1 MSLWL
6 RGSKESSSA
15 RRRRRRRRTRGEALP
30 SGGAVLGCT
39 RTPGTA
45 QLFSVFCLPTHP
57 YRQPRGKGK
66 AGGPREGRGCCK
78 VFIGRAAAE
87 VSSSRKSRVVGLD
100 SAQLVSSSLS
110 SSRHFCYSADCQDTC
125 TLINSDQFA
134 LSSESVKYMNV
145 TLCTCMGVA
154 DYYNPKCVTD
164 RLRRS

>member
-1 MSLWL
+1 MFCDCGAGPSPIQCCQMSLWL
-6 RGSKESSSA
+6 RGSKESNSA
-15 RRRRRRRRTRGEALP
+15 RRRRRRTRGEALP

-78 VFIGRAAAE
+78 VFIGRESAE
-87 VSSSRKSRVVGLD
+87 VSSRKSRVVGLD
-100 SAQLVSSSLS
+100 SAQLVSSSRS

-134 LSSESVKYMNV
+134 
-145 TLCTCMGVA
+145 
-154 DYYNPKCVTD
+154 
-164 RLRRS
+164 